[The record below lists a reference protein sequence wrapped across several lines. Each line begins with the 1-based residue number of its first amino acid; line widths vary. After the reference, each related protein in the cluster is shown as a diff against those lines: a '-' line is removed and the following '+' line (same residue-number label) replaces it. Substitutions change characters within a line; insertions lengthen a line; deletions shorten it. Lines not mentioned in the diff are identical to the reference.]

1 MPKNS
6 SRPWTPQEDKRL
18 LELRGAG
25 KSREM
30 IAAALHRSAKSVP
43 SRLYALS
50 KVNPAGRGSEQQV
63 E

>member
-6 SRPWTPQEDKRL
+6 SRPWTPEEDKRL
-18 LELRGAG
+18 LELRAAG

-43 SRLYALS
+43 SRLYVLS
-50 KVNPAGRGSEQQV
+50 KANRPAEGSEQQV

>member
-6 SRPWTPQEDKRL
+6 SRPWTPEEDKKL
-18 LELRGAG
+18 LELRAAG

-30 IAAALHRSAKSVP
+30 IAAALHRSAKSIP

-50 KVNPAGRGSEQQV
+50 KANRPEKGSEHQV